1 MKPILPHL
9 VARLQ
14 PNRRLVA
21 TLTLLALLSALP
33 AAALAQD
40 GGTSTT
46 PLGGDDGK
54 KYSFYQ
60 GFRNVAAN
68 LGPAQVREFKN
79 LKDVGIFLLRAFI
92 ILVAVLALA
101 ALVLG
106 GAMYIIALGDE
117 QKTTRAKKI
126 ILYAIIGLLVIGAA
140 GLMTNVVVNFI
151 GA

>member
-1 MKPILPHL
+1 MRPTLPKV
-9 VARLQ
+9 VAQLQ
-14 PNRRLVA
+14 PNRRLIA
-21 TLTLLALLSALP
+21 ALTLLALLSALP
-33 AAALAQD
+33 AAALAQS

-46 PLGGDDGK
+46 PIGGGGGTFTFK
-54 KYSFYQ
+54 QGFYQ
-60 GFRNVAAN
+60 VAAN
-68 LGPAQVREFKN
+68 LGPAQVREFKD
-79 LKDVGIFLLRAFI
+79 LKDVVIFLLQAFI

-140 GLMTNVVVNFI
+140 GLITNLVVNFI

>member
-1 MKPILPHL
+1 MRPILLHA
-9 VARLQ
+9 VAQLQ
-14 PNRRLVA
+14 PNRRFVA
-21 TLTLLALLSALP
+21 ALALLAILSALP
-33 AAALAQD
+33 ATALAQS

-46 PLGGDDGK
+46 PLGGGDGK

-60 GFRNVAAN
+60 GFRNVEAN
-68 LGPAQVREFKN
+68 LGLAKVREFKN
-79 LKDVGIFLLRAFI
+79 LKDVIIFLLRAFI